1 MPNYLILI
9 FIPLL
14 ILFFIITMNSLHK
27 RGWNNSQER
36 YKYDSGI
43 FYGEKIR
50 IRNISIDGLSSQNVI
65 NIKVSDQGLY
75 LRPSVPF
82 SLFSKPVLVPWNEIT
97 DLQDKKVLFTS
108 YKRLVV
114 GKPFAT
120 TIDIPEKDFYKISKY
135 IKINKAE

>member
-1 MPNYLILI
+1 
-9 FIPLL
+9 
-14 ILFFIITMNSLHK
+14 MNSLHK
-27 RGWNNSQER
+27 RGWNNIQER